1 MRTIA
6 IILIACQLSACT
18 GWRVET
24 LSPAEVINQRK
35 PDPVRVERAD
45 GRREVWYQPQ
55 IRGDTLVGFWNT
67 YAKTP
72 DRAVALADIRGI
84 STRHVSAGKTTAL
97 GLFLAAL
104 VVVTAAAASFQGPFD
119 Q

>member
-1 MRTIA
+1 MRTIT
-6 IILIACQLSACT
+6 IVLIACQLSACT
-18 GWRVET
+18 AWRVET

-35 PDPVRVERAD
+35 PDPVRVVRAD

-84 STRHVSAGKTTAL
+84 STRHVSAGKTIGLVLFGAAVIGLSTA
-97 GLFLAAL
+97 GG
-104 VVVTAAAASFQGPFD
+104 SWGGPFGP
-119 Q
+119 